1 MTHVWIWNRVE
12 VFGILVI
19 QLGSI
24 QTGSAEETKKKQVN
38 AEREDSH
45 LSDGN
50 QILLIKVDETNIEL

>member
-24 QTGSAEETKKKQVN
+24 QRGSDEETKNKEVN

-45 LSDGN
+45 LSDDN

>member
-24 QTGSAEETKKKQVN
+24 QRGSAEETKKKQVH

>member
-24 QTGSAEETKKKQVN
+24 QRGSDEETKNKEVN